1 MAHTFVVPFET
12 QEDYNRVNEIRG
24 WLRQNV
30 NSKSWNTYTTQR
42 SKVYEFILFRN
53 KDATLFALRWS

>member
-24 WLRQNV
+24 WLLQNV
-30 NSKSWNTYTTQR
+30 KSKSWNTYTTQR
-42 SKVYEFILFRN
+42 SKVYQFILFRK
-53 KDATLFALRWS
+53 KDATLFALKWT